1 MKRVIKSYALKPSRK
16 RTHDGSDENRLI
28 FKAVLVGCLPPF
40 ELFQGLGFHFAGLF
54 HIIKHLARV
63 NIVREPQSSGCK
75 WDGSPK
81 SLEMDEGKG
90 VIGDIDHINSGG
102 LRSTTCII
110 QGTVNYYLFVE
121 RF

>member
-1 MKRVIKSYALKPSRK
+1 MVSSD
-16 RTHDGSDENRLI
+16 DGSDENRLI

-40 ELFQGLGFHFAGLF
+40 ELFQGLGFHLAGLF
-54 HIIKHLARV
+54 HIIKHLTRV

-75 WDGSPK
+75 SNGSPK

-110 QGTVNYYLFVE
+110 QGTEIGRAHV
-121 RF
+121 